1 MYKRFIIFFSLL
13 IIFISIYFA
22 YTSITFTS
30 RIIDALETQQVAR
43 LAQFL
48 LQKGNLLDEDV
59 LARLR
64 NMMGGEVFIYR
75 VDGLLLASTMKNCP
89 PQLNRIPKDLL
100 EQLHKGEPI
109 VKKLRLNKDIYRMV
123 LFFTRLSPE
132 ISCIFGLLLP
142 AQFEVKIK
150 RELAFGLSYTAFSG
164 LVFMLIVSW
173 YLCKWITTPLEELV
187 KTTRLLAKGNLAVKA
202 PEKGPPEVRELAR
215 ALNEMSRRL
224 QEYQQRLV
232 ESERLATAAQLA
244 ASLAHEIK
252 NPLTSLR
259 LAAELLTELLRDQ
272 PELAARAELIMRES
286 KRLENI
292 LQRMLERTRKITLK
306 KVPCDLNELVKE
318 VTETVKLQ
326 LENRQQRLK
335 IDLATPA
342 PKTTGDPDRLKQVL
356 WNLINN
362 ASEASG
368 PGGEIVVRT
377 RTMPE
382 EGLVALEVEDSG
394 PGVPEEDL
402 KKLYKPFYTTKKDGT
417 GLGLAITRQIV
428 LLHGGQLLFENRPQG
443 GLKVTVLLPLLQE
456 QSGGQAPSS

>member
-30 RIIDALETQQVAR
+30 RIIDALETRQVAR

-59 LARLR
+59 LSRLR

-75 VDGLLLASTMKNCP
+75 VDGLLLAGTMKDCP
-89 PQLNRIPKDLL
+89 PQLNHIPKDLL
-100 EQLHKGEPI
+100 VQIQRGKPI
-109 VKKLRLNKDIYRMV
+109 VKKLRLHKHIYRLV

-150 RELAFGLSYTAFSG
+150 KELAFGLSYTAFSG
-164 LVFMLIVSW
+164 LVFMLIVTW

-202 PEKGPPEVRELAR
+202 PEKGPPEVKELAR

-259 LAAELLTELLRDQ
+259 LAAELLCELLSDQ

-292 LQRMLERTRKITLK
+292 LQRMLERTRKISLK
-306 KVPCDLNELVKE
+306 QVPCDLNEVVKE
-318 VTETVKLQ
+318 VTATASLQ
-326 LENRQQRLK
+326 LENRKQKLK
-335 IDLATPA
+335 LDLAEPP
-342 PKTTGDPDRLKQVL
+342 PKTKGDPDRLKQVL
-356 WNLINN
+356 WNLLNN

-368 PGGEIVVRT
+368 EGGEIVIRT
-377 RTMPE
+377 LNKPE

-417 GLGLAITRQIV
+417 GLGLAITRQII
-428 LLHGGQLLFENRPQG
+428 LLHGGQLSFANRPEG
-443 GLKVTVLLPLLQE
+443 GLRVTVLLPRLQG
-456 QSGGQAPSS
+456 QSEEKAAPS

>member
-30 RIIDALETQQVAR
+30 RIIDALETRQVAH

-48 LQKGNLLDEDV
+48 LQKGNFLDEDV

-64 NMMGGEVFIYR
+64 KMMGGEVFIYR
-75 VDGLLLASTMKNCP
+75 IDGLLLASTMKNCP
-89 PQLNRIPKDLL
+89 SKLKKISPDLAKRL
-100 EQLHKGEPI
+100 QNGEPLI
-109 VKKLRLNKDIYRMV
+109 KKLRLKREIYRLV
-123 LFFTRLSPE
+123 LFFTRLSPD

-142 AQFEVKIK
+142 AQFETKIK

-202 PEKGPPEVRELAR
+202 PEKGPPEVKELAR
-215 ALNEMSRRL
+215 ALNEMSQRL

-259 LAAELLTELLRDQ
+259 LAAELLCELLHDQ

-306 KVPCDLNELVKE
+306 RIPCDLNELVKE
-318 VTETVKLQ
+318 VSETANFQ
-326 LENRQQRLK
+326 LRNRKQTLTL
-335 IDLATPA
+335 DLAEPP
-342 PKTTGDPDRLKQVL
+342 PKTKGDPDRLKQVL
-356 WNLINN
+356 WNLLNN

-368 PGGEIVVRT
+368 VGGEIIMRT
-377 RTMPE
+377 RHIPE
-382 EGLVALEVEDSG
+382 DGLVALEVEDSG

-428 LLHGGQLLFENRPQG
+428 LLHGGQLIFTNRPEG
-443 GLKVTVLLPLLQE
+443 GLRVTVLLPQLQE
-456 QSGGQAPSS
+456 QSEEKA